1 MNDFVPALKDRAI
14 LLGWVAGLVL
24 ISLVLWSVSY
34 PFRAVSLMR
43 STNRVLISM
52 DDERRLAF
60 PVARPPAGIAP
71 LGCWY
76 RVLNSNSNFYVFAIM
91 RDGILVPC
99 GAEVTERGEVHIV
112 PLGSHARQ
120 IMGRIP
126 QSVIQVYV
134 HRIES
139 AAASLA
145 AAGGGETR

>member
-1 MNDFVPALKDRAI
+1 MNDFIPALKDRAI

-24 ISLVLWSVSY
+24 ISIVLWSFSY

-43 STNRVLISM
+43 ATNRVLIAM
-52 DDERRLAF
+52 DDERRLAA
-60 PVARPPAGIAP
+60 PIAHPPAGLTP

-76 RVLNSNSNFYVFAIM
+76 QVLDSNSNFFVFAIM

-99 GAEVTERGEVHIV
+99 GAEVTEKGEVHII

-120 IMGRIP
+120 IMERIP
-126 QSVIQVYV
+126 QSVIQIYI

-145 AAGGGETR
+145 ASGGRG